1 MSEIGGEQLA
11 TGQDEYGNPFVA
23 WQQPDGSF
31 RRAWIA
37 QTRGPAGARELLV
50 VSTDVLDGEPITQPS
65 ISPIFHDADDWD
77 ILNGYVRS
85 AISPP
90 PG

>member
-1 MSEIGGEQLA
+1 MREVAGEQL
-11 TGQDEYGNPFVA
+11 TRGQDEDGNPFVA

-37 QTRGPAGARELLV
+37 HSRGPAGARELFV
-50 VSTDVLDGEPITQPS
+50 VSTDTLGGEPITQPS
-65 ISPIFHDADDWD
+65 ISPIFHDADGWD
-77 ILNGYVRS
+77 ILDGYVRS